1 MTKWGVSLVDLFTNF
16 LKSGPQTAQCSFTI
30 YSLWKVKCTALVVI
44 LKHAEEKA
52 IFSTFFFKS
61 KRSRTCKKS
70 RKLEAANSASK
81 VEEVCAQPAADQGPI
96 TASVDVWLVRSKT
109 TTCHWLDRG
118 RQMKAA
124 LMCCFSALLVSP
136 RLCKQ
141 LPRNRI
147 DFWTKNEK

>member
-1 MTKWGVSLVDLFTNF
+1 MGCVIGWPFHKFSEIWPSDSPVQLYYLFNLKSEMYSARCHIEACRREGNF
-16 LKSGPQTAQCSFTI
+16 LLI
-30 YSLWKVKCTALVVI
+30 I
-44 LKHAEEKA
+44 
-52 IFSTFFFKS
+52 FFKS
-61 KRSRTCKKS
+61 KRSRTYKKS